1 MTRPKFA
8 SAWVATLFAAVALTG
23 RTEQSVN
30 LPFGS
35 WTRASESPILS
46 PQGATWAS
54 AGTFNPAV
62 VLYNGKIV
70 MLYRAQDA
78 AGTSRLGYAE
88 SKDGVH
94 FTHRPEPVLTP
105 ETDYEKDGGVEDPR
119 LQKFGDTYYL
129 TYTGYNKKDAQLCLA
144 TSHDLIHWERK
155 GVILPA
161 YKGNW
166 NKAWTKSGA
175 IVPEKI
181 DGKYWMYWLG
191 TAADKTDQMGLSYSA
206 DLIHWTEA
214 TQAPV
219 LPKRP
224 GKFDSRVVEPG
235 PPPIL
240 TSTGIVLV
248 YNGADDNL
256 VYRTGVAVFDAH
268 DPRKVLYRSDVPV
281 FSPEKEWEK
290 VGQVPNVVFVEGMIS
305 LIDRWL
311 FYYGGADKYVG
322 VAEAHEP
329 SEAAMSSAP
338 SSPPASEGE
347 VVMFP
352 SGELILHG
360 TLYKPD
366 GAGPFPAIV
375 YNHGSAAGMASKGA
389 FDLLGPVFAKNGWV
403 FFGPYRRGQGLS
415 SSAGKYIGD
424 EISAATKAGGLAS
437 GAATMVRLLETDH
450 LNDQLAALAWLRTQ
464 KFVKANRIAAAG
476 TSFGGIEAVLGAER
490 GSYCAA
496 IDSAGGAQSWA
507 QAPELQSVMKGS
519 VRNSRVPIFFF
530 QAENDYDLSPSRVL
544 SDAMKDAGK
553 EFELKIYPPFGKD
566 VGDGHAFGYF
576 GSSVWAD
583 DVFRFLNRHCP

>member
-1 MTRPKFA
+1 MNRKTSWAF
-8 SAWVATLFAAVALTG
+8 VLVVALLAVGAIGLAG
-23 RTEQSVN
+23 RTEQSIHI
-30 LPFGS
+30 PFGA

-46 PQGATWAS
+46 PHGSGSES

-62 VLYNGKIV
+62 VLYSGKIV

-88 SKDGVH
+88 SKDGLH
-94 FTHRPEPVLTP
+94 FAGRPAPVLVP
-105 ETDYEKDGGVEDPR
+105 EAAYEKGGGVEDPR
-119 LQKFGDTYYL
+119 LHKFGDTFYL

-144 TSHDLIHWERK
+144 TSRDLIHWERK

-161 YKGNW
+161 YRGNW
-166 NKAWTKSGA
+166 NKGWTKSGA
-175 IVPEKI
+175 MVPEKI

-191 TAADKTDQMGLSYSA
+191 TAADKTDQMGLSYST

-214 TQAPV
+214 TETPV

-240 TSTGIVLV
+240 TEQGIVLI
-248 YNGADDNL
+248 YNGADDQL
-256 VYRTGVAVFDAH
+256 VYRTGVAVFDAN
-268 DPRKVLYRSDVPV
+268 DPRKVLYRCDTPI
-281 FSPEKEWEK
+281 FSPERDWEK
-290 VGQVPNVVFVEGMIS
+290 VGQVPNVVFVEGMIRMK
-305 LIDRWL
+305 DRWL

-322 VAEAHEP
+322 VAEAPEP
-329 SEAAMSSAP
+329 SEAAISLGP
-338 SSPPASEGE
+338 SSPPAASEGE
-347 VVMFP
+347 VVTFP
-352 SGELILHG
+352 SGELTLHG
-360 TLYKPD
+360 TLYKPE

-375 YNHGSAAGMASKGA
+375 YNHGSAPGMLSKGA
-389 FDLLGPVFAKNGWV
+389 FDVLGPVFARNGWV

-424 EISAATKAGGLAS
+424 EIDAATKAGGIAS

-464 KFVKANRIAAAG
+464 KFVKADRIAVAG

-507 QAPELQSVMKGS
+507 QAPELQLLMKRSVQ
-519 VRNSRVPIFFF
+519 NSRAPIFFF
-530 QAENDYDLSPSRVL
+530 QAENDYDLSPSRML
-544 SDAMKDAGK
+544 SDAMKNAGK
-553 EFELKIYPPFGKD
+553 EFQLKIYPRLGTPCK
-566 VGDGHAFGYF
+566 VITP
-576 GSSVWAD
+576 S
-583 DVFRFLNRHCP
+583 P